1 MLSAILLS
9 AGSVFLLNRAVFG
22 KKKRG
27 KSTTM
32 EKREQL
38 GSRLGFIMISAGCAI
53 GCGNVWKFPWMCG
66 QNGGGS
72 FMLIYLICLLIL
84 GLPVMTM
91 EFSVGRGARTSPLYM
106 YQKLEKPG
114 HKWGIFGIVSLI
126 GNIALMAFYTV
137 VCGWLI
143 YYFVKFLTGQNQSF
157 GFTQMIQNPS
167 VNVSYLLITVIVAFL
182 ILSFDLQ
189 GGLER
194 ITKYMMTSLLVLM
207 LVLALHSLTLSGAA
221 DGLKFYLVPDF
232 SKIDGSV
239 IVGAMNQAFFTLSV
253 GMGGMA
259 IFGSYIDKNRSL
271 MGESVTIILLDT
283 LVAIL
288 AGIIMFPAC
297 FTYGLEVNAGPSLL
311 FDTMADVFNHM
322 AGGRIWGT
330 LFFLFMVFAAL
341 STVLGVCENIL
352 AMIRELTG
360 WSRKKGCIVCG
371 SGIFVLALTT
381 ALGYS
386 VLHFQ
391 PFAAGTAWL
400 DFWDFIVSNN
410 VLPLG
415 SLVLTLFCCNSFG
428 WSWENFVQE
437 ANTGHGL
444 KVKAWMKPVFRFV
457 VPIAIAFIYIYGMAT
472 FAWR

>member
-1 MLSAILLS
+1 
-9 AGSVFLLNRAVFG
+9 
-22 KKKRG
+22 
-27 KSTTM
+27 M

-66 QNGGGS
+66 QNGGGG

-91 EFSVGRGARTSPLYM
+91 EFSVGRAARTSPIYM

-126 GNIALMAFYTV
+126 GNITLMAFYTV

-232 SKIDGSV
+232 SKINGSV

-330 LFFLFMVFAAL
+330 LFFLFMVFAAIYSHKINVVYYL
-341 STVLGVCENIL
+341 
-352 AMIRELTG
+352 
-360 WSRKKGCIVCG
+360 IV
-371 SGIFVLALTT
+371 
-381 ALGYS
+381 
-386 VLHFQ
+386 
-391 PFAAGTAWL
+391 
-400 DFWDFIVSNN
+400 
-410 VLPLG
+410 
-415 SLVLTLFCCNSFG
+415 
-428 WSWENFVQE
+428 
-437 ANTGHGL
+437 
-444 KVKAWMKPVFRFV
+444 FV
-457 VPIAIAFIYIYGMAT
+457 VIEVIGAFFKSGRKA
-472 FAWR
+472 